1 MNALIIKEEE
11 GTPKIILDKDNQR
24 FEVSGNS
31 LPEDIIGFYLPIYKW
46 FEEYMKDPNQHTK
59 LVIRLNYFNSSSSKA
74 ILDIITNLA
83 ELTYKGFQVEVEWHY
98 LEMDDDNLQTGKEFE
113 GFAKI
118 PFTYIPYQDD
128 GISNRFI
135 VE

>member
-1 MNALIIKEEE
+1 MNALIIKEQE

-46 FEEYMKDPNQHTK
+46 FEEYMKAPNQHTK
-59 LVIRLNYFNSSSSKA
+59 LVIKLNYFNSSSSKA

>member
-1 MNALIIKEEE
+1 MNALIIKEQE

-59 LVIRLNYFNSSSSKA
+59 LVIKLNYFNSSSSKA

>member
-1 MNALIIKEEE
+1 MNALIIKEQE

-46 FEEYMKDPNQHTK
+46 FEEYMKDPNQRTK
-59 LVIRLNYFNSSSSKA
+59 LVIKLNYFNSSSSKA

>member
-1 MNALIIKEEE
+1 MDALIIKEEE

-46 FEEYMKDPNQHTK
+46 FEEYMKDPNQRTK
-59 LVIRLNYFNSSSSKA
+59 LVIKLNYFNSSSSKA

>member
-59 LVIRLNYFNSSSSKA
+59 LVIKLNYFNSSSSKA

-98 LEMDDDNLQTGKEFE
+98 LEMYDDNLQTGKEFE